1 MYACTHVCMY
11 GWMDVWMDV
20 HVHTCRK
27 HVYGIIISLWISR
40 FQVHTMQSVHWLGFL
55 RCLTVPLF
63 RSTCGFRDFGLG
75 FWGVLVFGFAIHLQF
90 DYTLN
95 STAAFQTYRRLLW
108 ESVHLIKDLIGLGF
122 RVITTPPR
130 TSYCKALRPRFNSL
144 SLSLSLSFSS
154 SVPLSF
160 SVFVGKMCISES
172 FGRCIFAGPAWGAL
186 RAASG
191 RLGSFGLR
199 I

>member
-75 FWGVLVFGFAIHLQF
+75 FWGVLVLGFAIHLQF

-130 TSYCKALRPRFNSL
+130 TSYCKALRPRFNSR
-144 SLSLSLSFSS
+144 SLSLSFSLFLFFCPS
-154 SVPLSF
+154 LLLRLCWKNVHFWKFWSLYF
-160 SVFVGKMCISES
+160 CRARLRGSES
-172 FGRCIFAGPAWGAL
+172 GIGET
-186 RAASG
+186 
-191 RLGSFGLR
+191 R
-199 I
+199 ILWA